1 MKSTRIG
8 ASGAWIVNWPRLLKV
23 RKKNAEITQRSGV
36 STESHLF
43 SLLCLE
49 TPGEMDRF
57 GEESGGISWTGTG
70 LMRKKG
76 KGGGAGKLKGSAGP
90 KKITTD
96 QRPPF
101 PLKISNSDQTTP
113 PKRSLNWTAPDVTP
127 NIPPFWT

>member
-1 MKSTRIG
+1 MRIEKHT
-8 ASGAWIVNWPRLLKV
+8 NWGVRRMDRELAPSSEGSKKKCRDYAEERRLH
-23 RKKNAEITQRSGV
+23 RISP
-36 STESHLF
+36 
-43 SLLCLE
+43 LLCLE

-76 KGGGAGKLKGSAGP
+76 KGGGAGKPKGSAGP

-101 PLKISNSDQTTP
+101 PMKISNSDQTTP
-113 PKRSLNWTAPDVTP
+113 PKRPLNWTAPDVTP